1 MDTELLKTFLE
12 VSRTRHFGR
21 AAESLYLTQSAVS
34 FRIRQLENQLG
45 VNLFTRHRNNI
56 RLTAAGEKLLP
67 YAETLM
73 STWQAA
79 RKEVAHTSRHNEFS
93 IGASASLWEC
103 MLNQWLGRL
112 YQNQDAH
119 TGLQFEARIAQRQSL
134 VKQLH
139 ERQLDLLITT
149 EAPKMDEFRGLML
162 NRTKTHVRREK
173 PSKKSTNGRWCPFC
187 ANLRLKRH
195 RFEGVFQCP
204 LYFDLSDKKLLTCE
218 TVRLSVKPQFSSQL
232 LGYFTLAL
240 YTSAPSKLKG
250 DLNYLRLE
258 WGPDFQ
264 QHEAG
269 LIGADEVPILTTSSA
284 ELAQQQIAMLNGC
297 TWLPVSW
304 ARKKGGLHTVVDST
318 TLSRPLYAIWL
329 QNSDKNALIRDLLKI
344 NVLDE
349 VY

>member
-21 AAESLYLTQSAVS
+21 AAEALYLTQSAVS

-56 RLTAAGEKLLP
+56 RLTTAGEKLLP

-73 STWQAA
+73 NTWQAA

-103 MLNQWLGRL
+103 MLNAWLGRL
-112 YQNQDAH
+112 YQLQEPQS
-119 TGLQFEARIAQRQSL
+119 GLQFEARIAQRQSL

-149 EAPKMDEFRGLML
+149 KAPKMDEF
-162 NRTKTHVRREK
+162 
-173 PSKKSTNGRWCPFC
+173 
-187 ANLRLKRH
+187 
-195 RFEGVFQCP
+195 
-204 LYFDLSDKKLLTCE
+204 
-218 TVRLSVKPQFSSQL
+218 SSQL
-232 LGYFTLAL
+232 LGHFTLAL
-240 YTSAPSKLKG
+240 YCSSPARKKSE
-250 DLNYLRLE
+250 LNYLRLE

-264 QHEAG
+264 QHETG
-269 LIGADEVPILTTSSA
+269 LIAADEVPVLTTSSA
-284 ELAQQQIAMLNGC
+284 ELARQQLSALNGC
-297 TWLPVSW
+297 SWLPVNW
-304 ARKKGGLHTVVDST
+304 ANEKGGLHTVADSA

-329 QNSDKNALIRDLLKI
+329 QNSDKYSLICDLLKTD
-344 NVLDE
+344 VLDE
-349 VY
+349 Q

>member
-1 MDTELLKTFLE
+1 MEKTVDTELLKTFLE

-21 AAESLYLTQSAVS
+21 AAEALYLTQSAVS

-79 RKEVAHTSRHNEFS
+79 RKEVAHTSRHHQFS

-103 MLNQWLGRL
+103 MLSDWLTRL
-112 YQNQDAH
+112 YNLQGN
-119 TGLQFEARIAQRQSL
+119 LQFEARIAQRQSL

-149 EAPKMDEFRGLML
+149 ETPKMDE
-162 NRTKTHVRREK
+162 
-173 PSKKSTNGRWCPFC
+173 
-187 ANLRLKRH
+187 
-195 RFEGVFQCP
+195 
-204 LYFDLSDKKLLTCE
+204 
-218 TVRLSVKPQFSSQL
+218 FSSQL
-232 LGYFTLAL
+232 LGHFTLAL
-240 YTSAPSKLKG
+240 YCAVPEKSKSE
-250 DLNYLRLE
+250 LNYLRLE

-264 QHEAG
+264 QHESE
-269 LIGADEVPILTTSSA
+269 LIASDDVPTLTTSSA
-284 ELAQQQIAMLNGC
+284 EVAHQQLPQLNGC

-304 ARKKGGLHTVVDST
+304 AEQKEKLYPVADTAM
-318 TLSRPLYAIWL
+318 LSRPLYAIWL
-329 QNSDKNALIRDLLKI
+329 QNSDKQNQIRDLLKI
-344 NVLDE
+344 KVID
-349 VY
+349 

>member
-21 AAESLYLTQSAVS
+21 AAEALYLTQSAVS

-56 RLTAAGEKLLP
+56 RLTTAGEKLLP

-73 STWQAA
+73 NTWQAA

-103 MLNQWLGRL
+103 MLNAWLGRL
-112 YQNQDAH
+112 YQLQEPQS
-119 TGLQFEARIAQRQSL
+119 GLQFEARIAQRQSL

-149 EAPKMDEFRGLML
+149 EAPKMDEF
-162 NRTKTHVRREK
+162 
-173 PSKKSTNGRWCPFC
+173 
-187 ANLRLKRH
+187 
-195 RFEGVFQCP
+195 
-204 LYFDLSDKKLLTCE
+204 
-218 TVRLSVKPQFSSQL
+218 SSQL
-232 LGYFTLAL
+232 LGHFTLAL
-240 YTSAPSKLKG
+240 YCSSPARKKSE
-250 DLNYLRLE
+250 LNYLRLE

-264 QHEAG
+264 QHETG
-269 LIGADEVPILTTSSA
+269 LIAADEVPVLTTSSA
-284 ELAQQQIAMLNGC
+284 ELARQQLSALNGC
-297 TWLPVSW
+297 SWLPVNW
-304 ARKKGGLHTVVDST
+304 ANEKGGLHTVADSA

-329 QNSDKNALIRDLLKI
+329 QNSDKYSLICDLLKTDA
-344 NVLDE
+344 LDE
-349 VY
+349 Q

>member
-21 AAESLYLTQSAVS
+21 AAEALYLTQSAVS

-56 RLTAAGEKLLP
+56 RLTTAGEKLLP

-73 STWQAA
+73 NTWQAA

-103 MLNQWLGRL
+103 MLNAWLGRL
-112 YQNQDAH
+112 YQLQEPQS
-119 TGLQFEARIAQRQSL
+119 GLQFEARIAQRQSL

-149 EAPKMDEFRGLML
+149 EAPKMDEF
-162 NRTKTHVRREK
+162 
-173 PSKKSTNGRWCPFC
+173 
-187 ANLRLKRH
+187 
-195 RFEGVFQCP
+195 
-204 LYFDLSDKKLLTCE
+204 
-218 TVRLSVKPQFSSQL
+218 SSQL
-232 LGYFTLAL
+232 LGHFTLAL
-240 YTSAPSKLKG
+240 YCSTPARKKSE
-250 DLNYLRLE
+250 LNYLRLE

-264 QHEAG
+264 QHETG
-269 LIGADEVPILTTSSA
+269 LIAADEVPVLTTSSA
-284 ELAQQQIAMLNGC
+284 ELARQQLSALNGC
-297 TWLPVSW
+297 SWLPVNW
-304 ARKKGGLHTVVDST
+304 ANEKGGLHTVADSA

-329 QNSDKNALIRDLLKI
+329 QNSDKYSLICDLLKTD
-344 NVLDE
+344 VLDE
-349 VY
+349 Q

>member
-21 AAESLYLTQSAVS
+21 AAEALYLTQSAVS

-56 RLTAAGEKLLP
+56 RLTTAGEKLLP

-73 STWQAA
+73 NTWQAA

-103 MLNQWLGRL
+103 MLNVWLGRL
-112 YQNQDAH
+112 YQLQEPQS
-119 TGLQFEARIAQRQSL
+119 GLQFEARIAQRQSL

-149 EAPKMDEFRGLML
+149 EAPKMDEF
-162 NRTKTHVRREK
+162 
-173 PSKKSTNGRWCPFC
+173 
-187 ANLRLKRH
+187 
-195 RFEGVFQCP
+195 
-204 LYFDLSDKKLLTCE
+204 
-218 TVRLSVKPQFSSQL
+218 SSQL
-232 LGYFTLAL
+232 LGHFTLAL
-240 YTSAPSKLKG
+240 YCSSPARKKSE
-250 DLNYLRLE
+250 LNYLRLE

-264 QHEAG
+264 QHETG
-269 LIGADEVPILTTSSA
+269 LIAADEVPVLTTSSA
-284 ELAQQQIAMLNGC
+284 ELARQQLSALNGC
-297 TWLPVSW
+297 SWLPVNW
-304 ARKKGGLHTVVDST
+304 ANEKGGLHTVADSA

-329 QNSDKNALIRDLLKI
+329 QNSDKYSLICDLLKTD
-344 NVLDE
+344 VLDE
-349 VY
+349 Q

>member
-21 AAESLYLTQSAVS
+21 AAEALYLTQSAVS

-56 RLTAAGEKLLP
+56 RLTTAGEKLLP

-73 STWQAA
+73 NTWQAT

-103 MLNQWLGRL
+103 MLNAWLGRL
-112 YQNQDAH
+112 YQLQEPQS
-119 TGLQFEARIAQRQSL
+119 GLQFEARIAQRQSL

-149 EAPKMDEFRGLML
+149 EAPKMDEF
-162 NRTKTHVRREK
+162 
-173 PSKKSTNGRWCPFC
+173 
-187 ANLRLKRH
+187 
-195 RFEGVFQCP
+195 
-204 LYFDLSDKKLLTCE
+204 
-218 TVRLSVKPQFSSQL
+218 SSQL
-232 LGYFTLAL
+232 LGHFTLAL
-240 YTSAPSKLKG
+240 YCSSPARKKSE
-250 DLNYLRLE
+250 LNYLRLE

-264 QHEAG
+264 QHETG
-269 LIGADEVPILTTSSA
+269 LIAADEVPVLTTSSA
-284 ELAQQQIAMLNGC
+284 ELARQQLSALNGC
-297 TWLPVSW
+297 SWLPVNW
-304 ARKKGGLHTVVDST
+304 VNEKGGLHTVADSA

-329 QNSDKNALIRDLLKI
+329 QNSDKYSLICDLLKTD
-344 NVLDE
+344 VLDDQ
-349 VY
+349 

>member
-21 AAESLYLTQSAVS
+21 AAEALYLTQSAVS

-56 RLTAAGEKLLP
+56 RLTTAGEKLLP

-73 STWQAA
+73 NTWQAA

-103 MLNQWLGRL
+103 MLNAWLGRL
-112 YQNQDAH
+112 YQLQEPQ

-149 EAPKMDEFRGLML
+149 EAPKMDEF
-162 NRTKTHVRREK
+162 
-173 PSKKSTNGRWCPFC
+173 
-187 ANLRLKRH
+187 
-195 RFEGVFQCP
+195 
-204 LYFDLSDKKLLTCE
+204 
-218 TVRLSVKPQFSSQL
+218 SSQL
-232 LGYFTLAL
+232 LGHFTLAL
-240 YTSAPSKLKG
+240 YCSSPARKKSE
-250 DLNYLRLE
+250 LNYLRLE

-264 QHEAG
+264 QHETG
-269 LIGADEVPILTTSSA
+269 LIAADEVPVLTTSSA
-284 ELAQQQIAMLNGC
+284 ELARQQLSALNGC
-297 TWLPVSW
+297 SWLPVNW
-304 ARKKGGLHTVVDST
+304 ANEKGGLHTVADSA

-329 QNSDKNALIRDLLKI
+329 QNSDKYSLICDLLKTD
-344 NVLDE
+344 VLDE
-349 VY
+349 Q

>member
-21 AAESLYLTQSAVS
+21 AAEALYLTQSAVS

-56 RLTAAGEKLLP
+56 RLTPAGEKLLP

-79 RKEVAHTSRHNEFS
+79 RKEVAHTSRHHQFS

-103 MLNQWLGRL
+103 MLSDWLSRL
-112 YQNQDAH
+112 YDLEGNW
-119 TGLQFEARIAQRQSL
+119 QFEARIAQRQSL

-149 EAPKMDEFRGLML
+149 ETPKMDE
-162 NRTKTHVRREK
+162 
-173 PSKKSTNGRWCPFC
+173 
-187 ANLRLKRH
+187 
-195 RFEGVFQCP
+195 
-204 LYFDLSDKKLLTCE
+204 
-218 TVRLSVKPQFSSQL
+218 FSSQL

-240 YTSAPSKLKG
+240 YCAIPEKTKSE
-250 DLNYLRLE
+250 LNYLRLE

-264 QHEAG
+264 QHESG
-269 LIGADEVPILTTSSA
+269 LIASDDVPTLTTSSA
-284 ELAQQQIAMLNGC
+284 EVAHQQLLLLNGC
-297 TWLPVSW
+297 TWLPVAW
-304 ARKKGGLHTVVDST
+304 ANQKEGLYPVADTA

-329 QNSDKNALIRDLLKI
+329 QNSDKQNQIKELLQIK
-344 NVLDE
+344 VL
-349 VY
+349 

>member
-21 AAESLYLTQSAVS
+21 AAEALYLTQSAVS

-73 STWQAA
+73 NTWQAA
-79 RKEVAHTSRHNEFS
+79 RKEVANTSRHNEFS

-103 MLNQWLGRL
+103 MLNDWLRRL
-112 YQNQDAH
+112 YQSQEPQSS
-119 TGLQFEARIAQRQSL
+119 LQFEARIAQRQSL

-149 EAPKMDEFRGLML
+149 ETPKMDE
-162 NRTKTHVRREK
+162 
-173 PSKKSTNGRWCPFC
+173 
-187 ANLRLKRH
+187 
-195 RFEGVFQCP
+195 
-204 LYFDLSDKKLLTCE
+204 
-218 TVRLSVKPQFSSQL
+218 FSSQL

-240 YTSAPSKLKG
+240 YCSSPSQTK
-250 DLNYLRLE
+250 DELNYLRLE

-269 LIGADEVPILTTSSA
+269 LIAGDEVPVLTTSSA
-284 ELAQQQIAMLNGC
+284 ELARQQLSVIKGFS
-297 TWLPVSW
+297 WLPVNW
-304 ARKKGGLHTVVDST
+304 ARTKSDLHTVTDST
-318 TLSRPLYAIWL
+318 TLSRPLYAVWL
-329 QNSDKNALIRDLLKI
+329 QNSDKHALIRDLLKTNI
-344 NVLDE
+344 LED
-349 VY
+349 

>member
-21 AAESLYLTQSAVS
+21 AAEALYLTQSAVS

-73 STWQAA
+73 NTWQAA
-79 RKEVAHTSRHNEFS
+79 RKEVSQTSQHNEFS

-103 MLNQWLGRL
+103 MLNNWLGQL
-112 YQNQDAH
+112 YQAH
-119 TGLQFEARIAQRQSL
+119 TTMQFEARIAQRQSL

-149 EAPKMDEFRGLML
+149 EAPKMDEF
-162 NRTKTHVRREK
+162 
-173 PSKKSTNGRWCPFC
+173 
-187 ANLRLKRH
+187 
-195 RFEGVFQCP
+195 
-204 LYFDLSDKKLLTCE
+204 
-218 TVRLSVKPQFSSQL
+218 SSLL
-232 LGYFTLAL
+232 LGHFTLAL
-240 YTSAPSKLKG
+240 YCASPSSLKA

-264 QHEAG
+264 QHETELLA
-269 LIGADEVPILTTSSA
+269 ADDVPMLTTSSA
-284 ELAQQQIAMLNGC
+284 VLAKQQLSALEGC
-297 TWLPVSW
+297 SWLPVSW
-304 ARKKGGLHTVVDST
+304 ARTQEGIHTVSDSS

-329 QNSDKNALIRDLLKI
+329 QNSDKQTQIREILKTSI
-344 NVLDE
+344 FA
-349 VY
+349 

>member
-21 AAESLYLTQSAVS
+21 AAEALYLTQSAVS

-56 RLTAAGEKLLP
+56 RLTTVGEKLLP

-73 STWQAA
+73 NTWQAA

-103 MLNQWLGRL
+103 MLNAWLGRL
-112 YQNQDAH
+112 YQLQEPQS
-119 TGLQFEARIAQRQSL
+119 GLQFEARIAQRQSL

-149 EAPKMDEFRGLML
+149 EAPKMDEF
-162 NRTKTHVRREK
+162 
-173 PSKKSTNGRWCPFC
+173 
-187 ANLRLKRH
+187 
-195 RFEGVFQCP
+195 
-204 LYFDLSDKKLLTCE
+204 
-218 TVRLSVKPQFSSQL
+218 SSQL
-232 LGYFTLAL
+232 LGHFTLAL
-240 YTSAPSKLKG
+240 YCSSPARKKSE
-250 DLNYLRLE
+250 LNYLRLE

-264 QHEAG
+264 QHETG
-269 LIGADEVPILTTSSA
+269 LIAADEVPVLTTSSA
-284 ELAQQQIAMLNGC
+284 ELARQQLSALNGC
-297 TWLPVSW
+297 SWLPVNW
-304 ARKKGGLHTVVDST
+304 ANEKGGLHTVADSA

-329 QNSDKNALIRDLLKI
+329 QNSDKYSLICDLLKTD
-344 NVLDE
+344 VLDE
-349 VY
+349 Q

>member
-21 AAESLYLTQSAVS
+21 AAEALYLTQSAVS

-56 RLTAAGEKLLP
+56 RLTTAGEKLLP

-73 STWQAA
+73 NTWQAA

-103 MLNQWLGRL
+103 MLNAWLGRL
-112 YQNQDAH
+112 YQLQEPQS
-119 TGLQFEARIAQRQSL
+119 GLQFEARIAQRQSL

-149 EAPKMDEFRGLML
+149 EAPKMDEF
-162 NRTKTHVRREK
+162 
-173 PSKKSTNGRWCPFC
+173 
-187 ANLRLKRH
+187 
-195 RFEGVFQCP
+195 
-204 LYFDLSDKKLLTCE
+204 
-218 TVRLSVKPQFSSQL
+218 SSQL
-232 LGYFTLAL
+232 LGHFTLAL
-240 YTSAPSKLKG
+240 YCSSPARKKSE
-250 DLNYLRLE
+250 LNYLRLE

-264 QHEAG
+264 QHETG
-269 LIGADEVPILTTSSA
+269 LIAADEVPVLTTSSA
-284 ELAQQQIAMLNGC
+284 ELARQQLNALNGC
-297 TWLPVSW
+297 SWLPVNW
-304 ARKKGGLHTVVDST
+304 ANEKGGLHTVADSA

-329 QNSDKNALIRDLLKI
+329 QNSDKYSLICDLLKTD
-344 NVLDE
+344 VLDE
-349 VY
+349 Q